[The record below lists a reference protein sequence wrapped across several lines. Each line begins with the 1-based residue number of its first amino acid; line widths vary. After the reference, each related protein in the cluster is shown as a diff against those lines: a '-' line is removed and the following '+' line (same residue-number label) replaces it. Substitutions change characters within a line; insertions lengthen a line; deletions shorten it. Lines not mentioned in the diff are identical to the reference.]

1 MVRVEL
7 IPESLRIGS
16 GAPFDFYF
24 WGRLAPPPRGS
35 WAYWVSTWAKC
46 VVALAR
52 LGISFYAI
60 HSLPER
66 ENKLHLIIF
75 LVFRINPAF
84 PAFELIRRNFELM
97 FNPPH
102 CYIIY
107 FLAGCFSRPLQAQAR
122 KATAGR
128 GAGGGGRAAGGS
140 SNILQFYTDD
150 SPGLQ
155 VGPTTVLVASLSFVG
170 VVVLLHIW
178 GKFRM

>member
-7 IPESLRIGS
+7 IPEALRIGS

-52 LGISFYAI
+52 PGISLYAI

-75 LVFRINPAF
+75 LVLRINPAF
-84 PAFELIRRNFELM
+84 PAFELIRRIFRANVQPSPLL
-97 FNPPH
+97 H
-102 CYIIY
+102 Y

>member
-1 MVRVEL
+1 VGQISPTASWLVTVLGVNLGKKRC
-7 IPESLRIGS
+7 RC
-16 GAPFDFYF
+16 
-24 WGRLAPPPRGS
+24 WRGRRFLFHYP
-35 WAYWVSTWAKC
+35 
-46 VVALAR
+46 
-52 LGISFYAI
+52 
-60 HSLPER
+60 LPEG
-66 ENKLHLIIF
+66 ENKLL
-75 LVFRINPAF
+75 LVSRHFFVLRINPAF
-84 PAFELIRRNFELM
+84 PAFQFIDRFRANVQPSPLL
-97 FNPPH
+97 H
-102 CYIIY
+102 Y
-107 FLAGCFSRPLQAQAR
+107 FLAGCFSLPIQAQAR

>member
-7 IPESLRIGS
+7 IPEALRIGS

-52 LGISFYAI
+52 PGISLYAI

-75 LVFRINPAF
+75 LVLRINPAF
-84 PAFELIRRNFELM
+84 PAFELIRRIFRANVQPSPLLHYLLPRWVLLSPSSGTSTQS
-97 FNPPH
+97 N
-102 CYIIY
+102 
-107 FLAGCFSRPLQAQAR
+107 SRTRRRRGWTRRWRVIEYSSILHRRQSW
-122 KATAGR
+122 TAGGTNDGFGRIAVVR
-128 GAGGGGRAAGGS
+128 GRGGPAPYLG
-140 SNILQFYTDD
+140 
-150 SPGLQ
+150 
-155 VGPTTVLVASLSFVG
+155 
-170 VVVLLHIW
+170 
-178 GKFRM
+178 